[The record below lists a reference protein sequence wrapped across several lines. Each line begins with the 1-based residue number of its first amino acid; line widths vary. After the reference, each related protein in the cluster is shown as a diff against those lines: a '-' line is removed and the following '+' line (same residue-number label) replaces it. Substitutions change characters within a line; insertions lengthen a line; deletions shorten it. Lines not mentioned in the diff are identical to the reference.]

1 MIRLID
7 VHKEYDNGTKA
18 LKGVNLRIDDGE
30 FVFLVGPSGSGKSTV
45 IKLIT
50 AEIAATEGRLMVNG
64 YNLNNISPRQVP
76 YMRRT
81 LGIIFQDFR
90 LIEKKTVHENLAFAM
105 RAIGASNRELRRR
118 IPYVLQLVGLEQKAD
133 RYPGQLSGGE
143 QQRVAIARALVNNPS
158 MITAD
163 EPTGNLTPSDPWR
176 SWCYWSASMSWVL
189 PFWWLPMRK
198 RWSTALPS
206 GSWPS
211 RTDVSSATKRVGTTM
226 ARKFDAGYYF
236 SEGFHS
242 IFTHGFMSFAA
253 VCMIVACL
261 LIMGSFS
268 LLAVNLDH
276 MLGDLEAENE
286 MLAYIDENYTEEQAR
301 SIQPEIET
309 LPNVTKVTF
318 VSREEALEDYKEGR
332 ENNPLLDDLPD
343 EVLRDRFRIHVEN
356 LEQMEQTE
364 AAVEQVTGVANVRAA
379 IDIANGF
386 VLARNIAT
394 GVAVVLIGILLVVSL
409 FIIANTIKLATF
421 YRREEIA
428 IMKMCGATDAFIQ
441 WPFVVEGLILG
452 LTGAL
457 LAFFAQWGIYQLVA
471 KLIIQGNGLSLVTMV
486 SYTSMIRYILAIFCG
501 TGALIGVCGSLLAIR
516 KFLQV

>member
-1 MIRLID
+1 
-7 VHKEYDNGTKA
+7 
-18 LKGVNLRIDDGE
+18 
-30 FVFLVGPSGSGKSTV
+30 
-45 IKLIT
+45 
-50 AEIAATEGRLMVNG
+50 
-64 YNLNNISPRQVP
+64 
-76 YMRRT
+76 
-81 LGIIFQDFR
+81 
-90 LIEKKTVHENLAFAM
+90 
-105 RAIGASNRELRRR
+105 
-118 IPYVLQLVGLEQKAD
+118 
-133 RYPGQLSGGE
+133 
-143 QQRVAIARALVNNPS
+143 
-158 MITAD
+158 
-163 EPTGNLTPSDPWR
+163 
-176 SWCYWSASMSWVL
+176 
-189 PFWWLPMRK
+189 
-198 RWSTALPS
+198 
-206 GSWPS
+206 
-211 RTDVSSATKRVGTTM
+211 M

-309 LPNVTKVTF
+309 LP
-318 VSREEALEDYKEGR
+318 
-332 ENNPLLDDLPD
+332 NPLLDDLPD

-421 YRREEIA
+421 YRREEIS